1 MTSYC
6 VTLWKCTLASIGLDA
21 WYLSVM
27 QCEKLVFFLER
38 SLALSLHLFFFRS
51 FPSCFHTNTSKLTLS
66 LSFFFS
72 IFLSEVF
79 FLPIFARTCSLQ
91 YRTYPFWYVITWWRS
106 ISMHKKVENS
116 VIVAIMKFHY
126 AFHVH
131 AREKARNHFSSKC
144 YSSDQHIATLSH
156 DIGLHVWRWISP
168 FSGVADWKC
177 MNPSETDS
185 KVIHTL
191 KPEEGLW

>member
-1 MTSYC
+1 M
-6 VTLWKCTLASIGLDA
+6 LRLLLLG
-21 WYLSVM
+21 
-27 QCEKLVFFLER
+27 
-38 SLALSLHLFFFRS
+38 ALSRSLFFFS
-51 FPSCFHTNTSKLTLS
+51 SSALFHRAFTQIHLS
-66 LSFFFS
+66 SHFLSRFFSS
-72 IFLSEVF
+72 IFLSEVFF

-131 AREKARNHFSSKC
+131 ARKKARNHFSSKC